1 MTRSAA
7 SATVSIDAGRPVLV
21 AYVLLTPTPLFMAT
35 NVVIGRA
42 AMEVMPPM
50 GLAFWRWVVAFAILL
65 PLGWVGLRRHWG
77 QIRRHWRRVL
87 LLGVLGMF
95 MAGGFVYTGLE
106 TTTATNAGLIYAVA
120 PVVIVMITW
129 LGRGEPITPRQA
141 LGIVVAI
148 AGVVI
153 ILTRGH
159 PETILSLDFT
169 VGDLWVL
176 AATIGWG
183 IYSVIIKHD
192 GLAMPTMSLFA
203 AIAGAGVL
211 VIAPFYAAETVL
223 FDRPVVPTPRVMLSI
238 AGVAIVSS
246 VLAFS
251 TYQKGIAVVGP
262 GRAGPFMYLMPAWA
276 AVMAV
281 LFLGE
286 AFQPFHA
293 VGFALI
299 IPGVALATWPGRRA

>member
-1 MTRSAA
+1 MTPFAA
-7 SATVSIDAGRPVLV
+7 PATPGAGGGQPLLV
-21 AYVLLTPTPLFMAT
+21 AYILLILAPLFMAT

-50 GLAFWRWVVAFAILL
+50 GLAFWRWLLAFAILL
-65 PLGWVGLRRHWG
+65 PFGWGGLRGHWG
-77 QIRRHWRRVL
+77 QIVRHWRRVL

-106 TTTATNAGLIYAVA
+106 TTTATNAGLIYAIA
-120 PVVIVMITW
+120 PVVIVLVTW
-129 LGRGEPITPRQA
+129 LGRGETITLHQST
-141 LGIVVAI
+141 GIIVAI
-148 AGVVI
+148 AGVVT
-153 ILTRGH
+153 ILTRGQ
-159 PETILSLDFT
+159 PAALLGLDFT

-176 AATIGWG
+176 GAAIGWG
-183 IYSVIIKHD
+183 IYSVIIKHG

-203 AIAGAGVL
+203 AIAGAGVM
-211 VIAPFYAAETVL
+211 VIAPFYAVETLV
-223 FDRPVVPTPRVMLSI
+223 FDRPVVPTPQVILSI

-293 VGFALI
+293 LGFALI
-299 IPGVALATWPGRRA
+299 IPGVALATWPRRRA